1 MYHNKDSGFH
11 SQWHSLGSAPKIKI
25 CGVRT
30 LADAMVAADAGA
42 DFVGMV
48 FVPERR
54 RRLDGNMGRQI
65 VCGVNEQRSEKV
77 AMVGLFADQPIHEVN
92 ELVRRCELDLVQL
105 CGQEP
110 LDYCDQVE
118 GPVIKVVHVAESLAP
133 EDAAS
138 SLAPRMEELSLK
150 GHMVTLDRKVE
161 GLQGG
166 TGRTFDW
173 KVAQKLSQEGFRFL
187 LAGGL
192 TPANVGSAVQVA
204 EPWGV
209 DVSSGVETG
218 GIKDKEKV
226 LAFVDAVQKV
236 SRQGGGL
243 AQPPIKEKGDI

>member
-1 MYHNKDSGFH
+1 
-11 SQWHSLGSAPKIKI
+11 
-25 CGVRT
+25 
-30 LADAMVAADAGA
+30 
-42 DFVGMV
+42 
-48 FVPERR
+48 
-54 RRLDGNMGRQI
+54 
-65 VCGVNEQRSEKV
+65 
-77 AMVGLFADQPIHEVN
+77 MVGLFADQPIHEVN

>member
-11 SQWHSLGSAPKIKI
+11 SQWHSRGSAPKIKI

-65 VCGVNEQRSEKV
+65 VCGVKEQRSEKV

-92 ELVRRCELDLVQL
+92 GLVRRCELDLVQL

-118 GPVIKVVHVAESLAP
+118 VSVIKVVHVARTP
-133 EDAAS
+133 Y
-138 SLAPRMEELSLK
+138 PRGCSIISGPPNGRAKPQRTYGNL
-150 GHMVTLDRKVE
+150 GP
-161 GLQGG
+161 QGG
-166 TGRTFDW
+166 RITGRDRTR
-173 KVAQKLSQEGFRFL
+173 L
-187 LAGGL
+187 
-192 TPANVGSAVQVA
+192 
-204 EPWGV
+204 
-209 DVSSGVETG
+209 
-218 GIKDKEKV
+218 
-226 LAFVDAVQKV
+226 
-236 SRQGGGL
+236 
-243 AQPPIKEKGDI
+243 